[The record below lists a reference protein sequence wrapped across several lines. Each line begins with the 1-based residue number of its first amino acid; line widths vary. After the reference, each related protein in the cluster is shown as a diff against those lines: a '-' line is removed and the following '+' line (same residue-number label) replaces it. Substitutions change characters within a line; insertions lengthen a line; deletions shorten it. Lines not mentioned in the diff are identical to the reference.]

1 MTINSSDN
9 LPAAFQVRLGPRNDA
24 MSESCVRRTTGPAS
38 TGSGSISSQYLSLCI
53 PGKLTATDFGFNL
66 TVFHPKYLIHEGKI
80 NRKYKKVANKNS
92 RLIRFFIPQSK
103 S

>member
-1 MTINSSDN
+1 MAGRKPLLTKFCIIDWKFETHLCDHHITIVN

-66 TVFHPKYLIHEGKI
+66 IVFHPKYLIHEGK
-80 NRKYKKVANKNS
+80 K
-92 RLIRFFIPQSK
+92 
-103 S
+103 